1 MLLYDEEIMSGW
13 SAEDSNLNATCH
25 ACHRLTVPFLS
36 VQIIVDDSLKALKQS
51 DSLTIPYLNPL
62 VLRKELENIL
72 TQEGDIALVKPTFV
86 EEHPIIYW
94 NLLWIMERI
103 ESKTHLPELCL
114 PVPVSG
120 YHKHFFY

>member
-1 MLLYDEEIMSGW
+1 M
-13 SAEDSNLNATCH
+13 
-25 ACHRLTVPFLS
+25 PFLS
-36 VQIIVDDSLKALKQS
+36 VQIVVDDSLKALKQS

-72 TQEGDIALVKPTFV
+72 TQEGDIALVKPSFV

-114 PVPVSG
+114 PMAVSSL
-120 YHKHFFY
+120 